1 MAAVIIRKK
10 DIVRLGTEL
19 LEEMFLLLHNEYML
33 DQFEEL
39 KVLQKVFMDK
49 LKSINI
55 SIEDGKVSGLK
66 DLSNDIKSIY
76 DVINYINFDM
86 ELDEDLYY
94 KKLAYMDIFRVFED
108 SYSYLDD

>member
-19 LEEMFLLLHNEYML
+19 LEEMFLLLHNEFML
-33 DQFEEL
+33 TQFEEL
-39 KVLQKVFMDK
+39 KVLQKVFMNK
-49 LKSINI
+49 LKSFNI

-66 DLSNDIKSIY
+66 GLSNDIEVIY
-76 DVINYINFDM
+76 NVVKHIKFNM
-86 ELDEDLYY
+86 ESNEDLYY
-94 KKLAYMDIFRVFED
+94 KKLAYMDIFRVFEV